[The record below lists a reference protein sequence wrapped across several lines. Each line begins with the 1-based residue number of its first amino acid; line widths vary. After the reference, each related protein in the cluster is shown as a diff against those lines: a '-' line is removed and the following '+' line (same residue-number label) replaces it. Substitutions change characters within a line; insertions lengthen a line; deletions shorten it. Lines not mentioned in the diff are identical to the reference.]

1 MNRLETIG
9 ARIRRVRLMRKIGLR
24 ELARRIRSDK
34 DTISFLERGVHSTNM
49 FTLIDIAKELD
60 VSLDYLAFG
69 GNYGNYGNHISEE
82 PAATYAA
89 GR

>member
-1 MNRLETIG
+1 
-9 ARIRRVRLMRKIGLR
+9 MRKIGLR
-24 ELARRIRSDK
+24 EMARRVRVDK
-34 DTISFLERGVHSTNM
+34 DTISFLERGKHSTNM

-60 VSLDYLAFG
+60 VSIDYLAYG

-82 PAATYAA
+82 PAATHAA

>member
-1 MNRLETIG
+1 MRGISLREM
-9 ARIRRVRLMRKIGLR
+9 ARRVRVNR
-24 ELARRIRSDK
+24 
-34 DTISFLERGVHSTNM
+34 DTISHLEQGRHSTNM
-49 FTLIDIAKELD
+49 FTLIDIAKELR

-82 PAATYAA
+82 PAATHAA